1 MSSVEPL
8 VRFYDLSGPKAW
20 SPSCWFTRFALNY
33 KGIPYTTVK
42 VSYPGIKPLCERL
55 FPDMTDIGATVP
67 IVEILQPPHRALNDS
82 TPIAKLLNERF
93 TEKDGYR
100 DLKLVDKVDEYDA
113 SGAQFI
119 MRAIFRWI
127 VKDVYEKAL
136 DKEDGSRE
144 YFKTTRE
151 SFLGCDLKDVTEVR
165 GGGEAAILED
175 LKVQWADLRERMLH
189 DDGKGEPTYIDFY
202 DAAHVKWIGAA
213 SEEKLA
219 KLMNLYEDDTFI
231 KLMNKVEPWSQE

>member
-1 MSSVEPL
+1 MSSAEPL
-8 VRFYDLSGPKAW
+8 VRFYDLSGPKPW
-20 SPSCWFTRFALNY
+20 SPSCWLTRYALNY

-67 IVEILQPPHRALNDS
+67 IVEILQPPHRVLNDS

-100 DLKLVDKVDEYDA
+100 DLKLVDEVDEYDA
-113 SGAQFI
+113 SGAQFLG
-119 MRAIFRWI
+119 RAIIRWI
-127 VKDVYEKAL
+127 INDVYETAL

-151 SFLGCDLKDVTEVR
+151 GFLGCDLKDVTEVR
-165 GGGEAAILED
+165 AGGESAVLED
-175 LKVQWADLRERMLH
+175 LKVQWASLRERMVS

-213 SEEKLA
+213 SGEKLA
-219 KLMNLYEDDTFI
+219 KLMALYEDDTFI
-231 KLMNKVEPWSQE
+231 KLMNKVEPWSQG